1 MDPPR
6 VMTMAPRHRAAATAL
21 PGGSSLEEQP
31 GVRAPSTTI
40 TREYLE
46 EKEARTV
53 AARLR
58 RERVGHNAAR
68 LLVLVALVGLWHM
81 LAARYDATLLPGPL
95 QTYAGL
101 VRGWK
106 LIWAAGLD
114 TTTEIAFGCAI
125 GMLAGLVLG
134 SLIGQS
140 KVVQGILHPYL
151 ILYQAIPKVGLAPM
165 IVLLLGFGIL
175 PKLTLAAMT
184 SVFPVLENTIIG
196 VQRVEEDS
204 LRLFQ
209 TLGASRMQI
218 YFKLRLV
225 SALPYI
231 LRSAR
236 AAIVLAT
243 VSVVVAEF
251 VAGRIGLGA
260 LMMVGYAQLD
270 TPLVFAALAALT
282 LIALAYYFA
291 VVVVEAVV
299 LRCFNLSPPAH

>member
-1 MDPPR
+1 
-6 VMTMAPRHRAAATAL
+6 MTMDLKHRAATRPL
-21 PGGSSLEEQP
+21 LTDSPPEQRLGRGAP
-31 GVRAPSTTI
+31 PTGV

-46 EKEARTV
+46 EKETRTV

-68 LLVLVALVGLWHM
+68 LLVLVAFVGLWHIV
-81 LAARYDATLLPGPL
+81 ASRYDATLLPGPL

-106 LIWAAGLD
+106 LIWPGALN
-114 TTTEIAFGCAI
+114 TMTEIAMGFAI
-125 GMLAGLVLG
+125 GVSAGLVLG

-140 KVVQGILHPYL
+140 KVAQGILHPYL
-151 ILYQAIPKVGLAPM
+151 ILYQAIPKAGLAPM

-175 PKLTLAAMT
+175 PKVVLAAMS
-184 SVFPVLENTIIG
+184 SVLPVLENTIIG

-204 LRLFQ
+204 LRLFRA
-209 TLGASRMQI
+209 LGAGPLQI

-225 SALPYI
+225 NALPYI
-231 LRSAR
+231 MTGVRV
-236 AAIVLAT
+236 AIVLAT

-260 LMMVGYAQLD
+260 VMMMAYAQLD
-270 TPLVFAALAALT
+270 TPLVFGALTVLT
-282 LIALAYYFA
+282 LIGLAYYFA
-291 VVVVEAVV
+291 VFLLETLV
-299 LRCFNLSPPAH
+299 LRWFNLAPPAH

>member
-1 MDPPR
+1 MSVDPK
-6 VMTMAPRHRAAATAL
+6 HRAAAD
-21 PGGSSLEEQP
+21 GG
-31 GVRAPSTTI
+31 APPTTV

-46 EKEARTV
+46 EKEARMV
-53 AARLR
+53 AARLKH
-58 RERVGHNAAR
+58 ERVGHNAAR
-68 LLVLVALVGLWHM
+68 LLVLVALVGLWHI
-81 LAARYDATLLPGPL
+81 LAARYDATLLPSPL
-95 QTYAGL
+95 QTYAGF

-106 LIWAAGLD
+106 LIWAGALD
-114 TTTEIAFGCAI
+114 TMTEIAIGFAI
-125 GMLAGLVLG
+125 GMVAGLVLG

-151 ILYQAIPKVGLAPM
+151 ILYQAIPKVGLAPI

-209 TLGASRMQI
+209 TLGASPLQI

-231 LRSAR
+231 LRGAR
-236 AAIVLAT
+236 VAIVLAT
-243 VSVVVAEF
+243 VSAVVAEF

-260 LMMVGYAQLD
+260 LMMVGYAQVD
-270 TPLVFAALAALT
+270 TPLVFGVLAALT
-282 LIALAYYFA
+282 LIAVVYYFA
-291 VVVVEAVV
+291 VVLAETLV
-299 LRCFNLSPPAH
+299 LRCFNLTPPAH

>member
-1 MDPPR
+1 
-6 VMTMAPRHRAAATAL
+6 MTRFVLRRQANN
-21 PGGSSLEEQP
+21 
-31 GVRAPSTTI
+31 VTTV

-46 EKEARTV
+46 EKEVRTV

-58 RERVGHNAAR
+58 RERFGHNAAR
-68 LLVLVALVGLWHM
+68 LLVLLALVVLWHV
-81 LAARYDATLLPGPL
+81 LAARYDVSLLPGPR
-95 QTYAGL
+95 QTWAAL
-101 VRGWK
+101 VRGWP
-106 LIWAAGLD
+106 LIWAGSLD
-114 TTTEIAFGCAI
+114 TTTEIAIGFAI
-125 GMLAGLVLG
+125 GMLAGMALG

-140 KVVQGILHPYL
+140 KVLQGVLHPYL

-175 PKLTLAAMT
+175 PKVVLAAMT
-184 SVFPVLENTIIG
+184 SVFPVLENTIVG

-209 TLGASRMQI
+209 ALGASPPQVF
-218 YFKLRLV
+218 FKLRLV
-225 SALPYI
+225 NALPYI

-260 LMMVGYAQLD
+260 VMMMANAQVD

-282 LIALAYYFA
+282 LIAVACYFA
-291 VVVVEAVV
+291 VVVAETLA
-299 LRCFNLSPPAH
+299 LSCFNLTPPAH